1 MANIHPLQK
10 YMKKTGFSQADLSR
24 MFDISESIISYYL
37 NGKRNIGK
45 RIALHVSK
53 ITGIPVIELIFPF
66 GENQPGRN
74 P

>member
-10 YMKKTGFSQADLSR
+10 YMEKTGFSQADLSR

-45 RIALHVSK
+45 RTAFHISK
-53 ITGIPVIELIFPF
+53 ITGIPVIDLIFPF
-66 GENQPGRN
+66 GENQSERN
-74 P
+74 A